1 MRKRS
6 TCTLLALV
14 GAVAVTGCAARGI
27 RPAEPAAPD
36 RELTA
41 GLVQREIREG
51 TDAARVAET
60 LGSPNI
66 VTRDDQGRETW
77 VYDRVSTE
85 RVETARSVGALPVT
99 SFPLG
104 AGGMTFIVGAKDS
117 QKVVRTTQK
126 TLTVVIH
133 FDDAARVASVS
144 LHASRF

>member
-1 MRKRS
+1 MPKRS

-14 GAVAVTGCAARGI
+14 GAAAVTGCAARGA
-27 RPAEPAAPD
+27 RPSEPAAPE

-51 TDAARVAET
+51 TDAARVVEA

-66 VTRDDQGRETW
+66 VTRDDRGRDVW
-77 VYDRVSTE
+77 VYDRVSSE
-85 RVETARSVGALPVT
+85 RVEIARDVAALPIT
-99 SFPLG
+99 HLPLG
-104 AGGMTFIVGAKDS
+104 AGGAIFIVAGRDS
-117 QKVVRTTQK
+117 HTEVRTTQK
-126 TLTVVIH
+126 TLTVVVR